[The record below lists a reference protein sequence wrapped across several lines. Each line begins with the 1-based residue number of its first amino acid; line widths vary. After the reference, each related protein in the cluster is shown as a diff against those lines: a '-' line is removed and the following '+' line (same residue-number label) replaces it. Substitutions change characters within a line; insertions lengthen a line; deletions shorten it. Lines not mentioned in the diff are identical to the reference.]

1 MSVPDFYGCT
11 LVDVIAYLK
20 ANQKRQNDEANLN
33 WAVMRWQSCMIA
45 NMMSNTKYKPTDL
58 FILDGEIDDKE
69 KRDPNSEKTKEILE
83 RMQNVNLN
91 KWQQQ

>member
-1 MSVPDFYGCT
+1 MSVPDFYECT

-83 RMQNVNLN
+83 RMQKVNLK
-91 KWQQQ
+91 KWQQK